1 MASPASRVPS
11 SGGGKGENQ
20 RSASKAIGAGR
31 GLHVIR
37 YVERRRCMRHIIAW
51 IVVGIIAGWLARMV
65 VPREGPGGIVGDLI
79 IGIIGALIGG
89 WVFGA
94 FGHAGVTG
102 F

>member
-1 MASPASRVPS
+1 M
-11 SGGGKGENQ
+11 K
-20 RSASKAIGAGR
+20 
-31 GLHVIR
+31 
-37 YVERRRCMRHIIAW
+37 HIIAW

-102 F
+102 FNIGSIVVAFIGGVILLLIIRAISGKPRVRV